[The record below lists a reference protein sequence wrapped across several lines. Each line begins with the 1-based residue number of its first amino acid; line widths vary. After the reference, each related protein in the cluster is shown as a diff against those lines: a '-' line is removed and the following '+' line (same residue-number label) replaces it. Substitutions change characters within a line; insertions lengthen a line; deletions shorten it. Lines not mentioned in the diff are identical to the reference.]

1 MIWQV
6 NNHCDNSRFDLFDLS
21 FIFEISIF
29 YFYSLGCVPRF
40 LKIFDFFSCIFPREN
55 APRFCTNWKDSYFW
69 NLTFLA
75 RNRGAKK
82 LTKNH
87 SDERIL

>member
-1 MIWQV
+1 MVWQV
-6 NNHCDNSRFDLFDLS
+6 NNHCVTILGKNLFDLS

-55 APRFCTNWKDSYFW
+55 AFAILHELERFV
-69 NLTFLA
+69 FLES
-75 RNRGAKK
+75 NISG
-82 LTKNH
+82 TK
-87 SDERIL
+87 SWREKIDEKP